1 MKGRRLIW
9 IDSIKIK
16 RTIFQRQTEVKRKLL
31 EIGIIK
37 NKMNSLVATD
47 RKYQKNSVPNNQNLN
62 QSLSHLGLS

>member
-37 NKMNSLVATD
+37 NKMNSQVATD